1 MSLKETEDINEISAA
16 AAEEKRL
23 AQLQC
28 SIDNQDAC
36 LMCSG

>member
-1 MSLKETEDINEISAA
+1 MSLNESGKEDISAD
-16 AAEEKRL
+16 AAEQKRL

>member
-1 MSLKETEDINEISAA
+1 MSLNEKTGGITAEE
-16 AAEEKRL
+16 AAEQKRL